1 MLSVLLL
8 LGAADGEALL
18 ALSGTQCFFVSNWV
32 PLCVCLCVCVY
43 TEPTMDGSGGVY
55 PVHPVLGESRH
66 VQLRPLSVGAAHW
79 RNSLRSLKTW

>member
-1 MLSVLLL
+1 MVKRCLPFLGRSVFLSVI
-8 LGAADGEALL
+8 G
-18 ALSGTQCFFVSNWV
+18 SRCVFV
-32 PLCVCLCVCVY
+32 CVCVH